1 MPKIIKPIRLEVVV
15 DEIENINEFM
25 FVRCF
30 ETTCV
35 NHLPVVNF
43 CNLKHIRIS
52 PGGVC
57 GRFKPKPEP
66 DLEVVE

>member
-25 FVRCF
+25 FVSCL
-30 ETTCV
+30 ESTCV

-43 CNLKHIRIS
+43 CNLKHIIIGA
-52 PGGVC
+52 GGVC
-57 GRFKPKPEP
+57 GRFKAKI
-66 DLEVVE
+66 EVPV